1 MSHSANIDEERFAR
15 QVLDDSSPFV
25 KAVTD
30 LAERQAVVASE
41 NIYARNGMKLVS
53 KGANLSGR
61 FYDRL
66 VAHKLLKPIEHSL
79 VACDAPD
86 AKRLVSLAY
95 DECRRIPSLAP
106 LLERPEVLERMQ
118 GLLGGIVIPAP
129 LALKLAVMQDSRPKL
144 FQHSLIVAMV
154 SMVLGVREELALDDL
169 QALAIASIFH
179 DVGEL
184 AIAPELFADGHRLTD
199 DEQRYLFTH
208 PITGFLM
215 LRDFRE
221 IPKGAA
227 QAVLQHHE
235 RLDGSGYPNRT
246 TGTQITRLSRSLA
259 VAESVASLLERGG
272 ADHRI
277 GMKLRLNHEKFDH
290 QAVALICDLLGDAKS
305 TTAQPMAGDDLAA
318 GFSRVSE
325 IFGGWSAF
333 RGALSP
339 ADVEAISY
347 LVERVDTLRAM
358 VLELGI
364 DEYRL
369 PELIPAPGSR
379 DDAEIRTE
387 LSVLFDELVWQFRA
401 LTREIE
407 HKLFVRGWSLPASRR
422 DAFGQWLALVRRF
435 AGEPA

>member
-1 MSHSANIDEERFAR
+1 MTLSVSIDQVQFAR
-15 QVLDDSSPFV
+15 QVLDDASPFV
-25 KAVTD
+25 KAVTE
-30 LAERQAVVASE
+30 LAERQEIVASE

-66 VAHKLLKPIEHSL
+66 VAHKLLKPIEQSL
-79 VACDAPD
+79 VACKAPD

-106 LLERPEVLERMQ
+106 LMEQPAVLERMQ
-118 GLLGGIVIPAP
+118 GFLGGIAIPAP
-129 LALKLAVMQDSRPKL
+129 LALRLAVMQDSRPKL
-144 FQHSLIVAMV
+144 FQHSLIVSMV
-154 SMVLGVREELALDDL
+154 AMVLGVREELPLGDL

-184 AIAPELFADGHRLTD
+184 SIAPELFADGHRLTD
-199 DEQRYLFTH
+199 DEHRYLFTH

-221 IPKGAA
+221 LPKGAA

-235 RLDGSGYPNRT
+235 RLDGSGYPNRAA
-246 TGTQITRLSRSLA
+246 GAQITRLSRSLA
-259 VAESVASLLERGG
+259 VAESVASLLEREG

-290 QAVALICDLLGDAKS
+290 QAVALICDLLGDARS
-305 TTAQPMAGDDLAA
+305 TTVPPMSGDDLAT
-318 GFSRVSE
+318 GFDRVSE
-325 IFGGWSAF
+325 IFAGWSAF
-333 RGALSP
+333 RSALSP
-339 ADVEAISY
+339 ADIEAVSY
-347 LVERVDTLRAM
+347 LVERVETLRAM
-358 VLELGI
+358 VLEMGI

-369 PELIPAPGSR
+369 PELIPAPGSP
-379 DDAEIRTE
+379 DDIEIRTE

-422 DAFGQWLALVRRF
+422 DAFSLWLTIVRRF
-435 AGEPA
+435 AGESA